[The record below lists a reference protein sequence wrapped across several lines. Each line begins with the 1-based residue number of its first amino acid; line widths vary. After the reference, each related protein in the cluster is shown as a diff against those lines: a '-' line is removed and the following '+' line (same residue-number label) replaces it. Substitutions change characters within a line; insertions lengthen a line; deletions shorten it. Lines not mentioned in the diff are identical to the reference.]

1 MNQRGIRKLST
12 LIVGIGS
19 AHGDDR
25 AGWLVVEQLREEAH
39 RKGFDLRIAKSPVD
53 LLDWLERDQQLVI
66 CDACHGPGRVG
77 DLHRWSWPAPEIFQ
91 VSMSGTHNLSLTTV
105 LALSEK
111 LDKLPEEVVIWAIHG
126 KKHASTSTLTPEV
139 RDAIPRMASR
149 IMSELSPT

>member
-1 MNQRGIRKLST
+1 MSKRKTKKLAT

-25 AGWLVVEQLREEAH
+25 AGWLVAEQLREYAGQNE
-39 RKGFDLRIAKSPVD
+39 FDLRIAKSPAD
-53 LLDWLERDQQLVI
+53 LLDWLESDQQLII

-91 VSMSGTHNLSLTTV
+91 VAMSGTHNLSLPTV

-111 LDKLPEEVVIWAIHG
+111 LDKLPEAVVIWAIHG
-126 KKHASTSTLTPEV
+126 KKHASQPTLSPEV
-139 RDAIPRMASR
+139 MESIPRLVSR
-149 IMSELSPT
+149 IMSELSPA